1 MSERELGR
9 GEKGRARPTFI
20 GREWCRG
27 EREKTAGHGAIDSHQ
42 WEVAIMERK
51 WGGEREGETA
61 ARLASSNQREAERL
75 GVANRRGG
83 PAGARAGSAARG
95 GRGETRGWAPRVSER
110 GRE

>member
-1 MSERELGR
+1 MGGR
-9 GEKGRARPTFI
+9 HNGE
-20 GREWCRG
+20 E
-27 EREKTAGHGAIDSHQ
+27 
-42 WEVAIMERK
+42 M
-51 WGGEREGETA
+51 GGEREGETA

-110 GRE
+110 GREGGGGRAAGPWWAELAGLD